1 MGYGMQNEASKKL
14 EYVAREEAQRAA
26 GTKRPTRRCVD
37 ERGSIGLKGKTA
49 RGLLRLLLG

>member
-37 ERGSIGLKGKTA
+37 ERGSIGLKGRTA